1 MHNRHDQNQQCTD
14 FVQMPKTVHL
24 CHGFKEENYAYFC
37 IILDNAFFFKFFAPF
52 LILYW
57 ATSTAHSQL
66 TQKTKQKKEKKKYEN
81 SIQLSQLRAFF
92 FNQNLINSSKS
103 VHLCTLTYYT
113 HLVYLHNSA
122 MHVCL
127 CCTCVL
133 VTFLSL
139 PRHAVIREYQIC
151 CMRPHTWDWSSSQCI
166 P

>member
-1 MHNRHDQNQQCTD
+1 MIKINNVQTLFKCPKPSIYVIGLRRKIMHISASFLIMHFLKFFCTLSY
-14 FVQMPKTVHL
+14 FVLSDKHSPFTANS
-24 CHGFKEENYAYFC
+24 KEQKKRKEKIRKLYSAQSVKS
-37 IILDNAFFFKFFAPF
+37 FFFP
-52 LILYW
+52 
-57 ATSTAHSQL
+57 
-66 TQKTKQKKEKKKYEN
+66 
-81 SIQLSQLRAFF
+81 
-92 FNQNLINSSKS
+92 NQNLINSTKS

-151 CMRPHTWDWSSSQCI
+151 CMRPHTWD
-166 P
+166 

>member
-1 MHNRHDQNQQCTD
+1 MIKINNVQTLFKCPKPSIYVIGLRRKIMHISASFLIMH
-14 FVQMPKTVHL
+14 
-24 CHGFKEENYAYFC
+24 FKN
-37 IILDNAFFFKFFAPF
+37 FFAPF

-66 TQKTKQKKEKKKYEN
+66 TQKNKKKEKKKYEN

-92 FNQNLINSSKS
+92 FFPNQNLINSTKS

>member
-1 MHNRHDQNQQCTD
+1 MHNRNYQNQQCTD
-14 FVQMPKTVHL
+14 FVQMSKTVHL
-24 CHGFKEENYAYFC
+24 CHRFKEENYAYFC
-37 IILDNAFFFKFFAPF
+37 IILDNAFLKIFCTLSYFVLSDKHSPF
-52 LILYW
+52 
-57 ATSTAHSQL
+57 TANS
-66 TQKTKQKKEKKKYEN
+66 KEQKKEKKKYEN

-92 FNQNLINSSKS
+92 SPNQNLINSSKS

>member
-14 FVQMPKTVHL
+14 FVQMSKTVHL
-24 CHGFKEENYAYFC
+24 CHRFKEENYAYFC
-37 IILDNAFFFKFFAPF
+37 IILDNAFLKIFCTLSDFVLSDKHSPF
-52 LILYW
+52 
-57 ATSTAHSQL
+57 TANS
-66 TQKTKQKKEKKKYEN
+66 KEQKKRKEKIRKLYSAQSVK
-81 SIQLSQLRAFF
+81 SFF
-92 FNQNLINSSKS
+92 FPNQNLINSTKS

>member
-1 MHNRHDQNQQCTD
+1 MIKINNVQTLFKCPKPSIYVMGLRRKIMHISASFLIMH
-14 FVQMPKTVHL
+14 
-24 CHGFKEENYAYFC
+24 
-37 IILDNAFFFKFFAPF
+37 FFLKVFAPF

-57 ATSTAHSQL
+57 AISTANSQL
-66 TQKTKQKKEKKKYEN
+66 TQKNKKKRKEKIRKLYPAQSVK
-81 SIQLSQLRAFF
+81 SFF
-92 FNQNLINSSKS
+92 FSNQNLINSSKS

>member
-1 MHNRHDQNQQCTD
+1 MIKINNVQTLFKCPKPSIYVMGLRRKIMYISALFLIVHFFLIFCTLSY
-14 FVQMPKTVHL
+14 FVLSDKHSPFTANS
-24 CHGFKEENYAYFC
+24 KEQKKRKEKIRKLYSAQSVKS
-37 IILDNAFFFKFFAPF
+37 FFF
-52 LILYW
+52 
-57 ATSTAHSQL
+57 S
-66 TQKTKQKKEKKKYEN
+66 
-81 SIQLSQLRAFF
+81 
-92 FNQNLINSSKS
+92 NQNLINSSKS

-151 CMRPHTWDWSSSQCI
+151 CMRPHTWD
-166 P
+166 

>member
-14 FVQMPKTVHL
+14 FVQMSKTVHL
-24 CHGFKEENYAYFC
+24 CHGFKEENYVYFC
-37 IILDNAFFFKFFAPF
+37 IILDSAFFLNFLHPFF
-52 LILYW
+52 ILYW
-57 ATSTAHSQL
+57 ATSTAHSQI
-66 TQKTKQKKEKKKYEN
+66 TQKNQKKRKEKIRKLYSAQSVK
-81 SIQLSQLRAFF
+81 SFF
-92 FNQNLINSSKS
+92 FSNQNLINSSKS